1 MGKDQNSGGWWFP
14 NEGYAVSGEFAG
26 SLLTPMVRLHCSWR
40 EWRELHP
47 ETTVIALPKDPK
59 QKDVRGGHGSE
70 EYWARPGLDNFFL
83 PSLDAEEMDR
93 RLPENDMVIAA
104 NVPEGSRTYPLNDL
118 HREGRVLN
126 DEIGAHSI
134 AVFCGP
140 RQDSIMMSTWE
151 RHFGDELLEFE
162 WSPEG
167 FVDKQTG
174 TTWSIE
180 GKGIGGAHAG
190 EQLTPVYNFVTR
202 FHSWCYVHPTT
213 EVWRTSSDAAP
224 NLDLGAFGSVIEGW
238 RERGHDVTVE
248 RAIVSAER
256 PLMSDEGLLVR
267 IDGHRHRLHRF
278 NSVTSAEDYM
288 VVHSHSARRGGVVL
302 QSEPD
307 PDKVFKDISMQRERH
322 PDDEVEWSPLL
333 DHDEFLSVLDSVA
346 PGDEPEVTPIGTI
359 LAALNEV
366 FGAYPGIASPMAEDT
381 FNMLPLLTIY
391 GRFPG
396 VEDGMYVSIDEDPFV
411 IYRFESSELAQR
423 YVAED
428 EDKAFVVDRY
438 VFRSI
443 PINQYKYPRFGV
455 YDRPRDKVDWSEL
468 LEDDEF
474 TDTVRKAVT
483 GG

>member
-1 MGKDQNSGGWWFP
+1 
-14 NEGYAVSGEFAG
+14 
-26 SLLTPMVRLHCSWR
+26 
-40 EWRELHP
+40 
-47 ETTVIALPKDPK
+47 
-59 QKDVRGGHGSE
+59 
-70 EYWARPGLDNFFL
+70 
-83 PSLDAEEMDR
+83 
-93 RLPENDMVIAA
+93 
-104 NVPEGSRTYPLNDL
+104 
-118 HREGRVLN
+118 
-126 DEIGAHSI
+126 
-134 AVFCGP
+134 
-140 RQDSIMMSTWE
+140 
-151 RHFGDELLEFE
+151 
-162 WSPEG
+162 
-167 FVDKQTG
+167 
-174 TTWSIE
+174 
-180 GKGIGGAHAG
+180 
-190 EQLTPVYNFVTR
+190 
-202 FHSWCYVHPTT
+202 
-213 EVWRTSSDAAP
+213 
-224 NLDLGAFGSVIEGW
+224 
-238 RERGHDVTVE
+238 
-248 RAIVSAER
+248 
-256 PLMSDEGLLVR
+256 
-267 IDGHRHRLHRF
+267 
-278 NSVTSAEDYM
+278 M

-468 LEDDEF
+468 LEDDELIDSRDMPCLGLKYF
-474 TDTVRKAVT
+474 NPRHDGNKEITVNYTLYYSSMRYHVWPCCGIKGSRMLGKVLRTRSAKM
-483 GG
+483 